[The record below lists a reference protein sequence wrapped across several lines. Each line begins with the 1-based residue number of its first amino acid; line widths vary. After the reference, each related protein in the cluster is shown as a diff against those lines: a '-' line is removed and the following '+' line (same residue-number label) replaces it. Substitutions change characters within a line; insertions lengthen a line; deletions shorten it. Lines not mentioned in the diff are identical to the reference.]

1 MKEQMPTTREELTD
15 FVRDYLKENLFISI
29 DREVQFGGDITI
41 TVKINLNGNL
51 ISEDWFYL
59 YND

>member
-1 MKEQMPTTREELTD
+1 MPTTREELTD